1 MSGWIETG
9 RGVVYPWHCDHLGHM
24 NVQHYVGFFDIGAFH
39 LMSQLGF
46 TSHDMHDLGATL
58 VDAQHTIRYINEQP
72 VGSLIKIESGIA
84 RIGTKSLTCL
94 HRMMNTETGLLAAT
108 TEIVAVYFDL
118 KERSSLAIPDAL
130 REKAEGF
137 LLSEEEV
144 ADPSR

>member
-46 TSHDMHDLGATL
+46 TSHNMHDLGATL

-84 RIGTKSLTCL
+84 RIGTKSMTCL
-94 HRMMNTETGLLAAT
+94 HRMINTETELLAAT
-108 TEIVAVYFDL
+108 TEIIMVYFDL
-118 KERSSLAIPDAL
+118 KARQSLAIPEEL
-130 REKAEGF
+130 KTKAQSL
-137 LLSEEEV
+137 LLSEEQLASV
-144 ADPSR
+144 GR